1 MKVFWE
7 DETTPIYK
15 NYNNDKIIVFVGNL
29 KMFMFNH
36 KEIEFKSVFP
46 EDVKDRDYFEAID
59 SKGIIYRHLHGA
71 ETKEDLIEWCEV
83 CKKMYKNPSYSYSRM
98 KINIEHIAFNW
109 AKSRMKEEGTN
120 HSYLAPKMKELCSDN
135 EELYKA
141 FSSSYF
147 NGYFFN
153 NCDPNK
159 VYKNVYSYDFKSN
172 HSAIM
177 FYEKF
182 PTKFTE
188 VSFLEFENLKKKKQ
202 HFYGLFT
209 FQLNKTHPYLIQF
222 GNKYNA
228 MLNQITGYF
237 NDIDYEF
244 FNELCGIKHS
254 SCGKLWKVEVD
265 ELSAEMRLSIIRLF
279 CLKEK
284 MPKGKPRNFVKAAL
298 EKIYGE
304 TIRRRT
310 YEDITWEEL
319 KQKKSY
325 HYEYSIGVWTVS
337 YCRLKLLKIQ
347 KAIGDDA
354 IYGDIDSIKFCNA
367 KHKKVIEK
375 VNKSLTE
382 DYKLGLLAFEYHA
395 KEFKA
400 LSQKT
405 YCAATEDGLE
415 IRCAGA
421 NREMVQQ
428 YFESIKEP
436 VKNFTRD
443 FPDYLKPYKTV
454 AVENGKM
461 VYRWVSSAKPD
472 AQILI

>member
-1 MKVFWE
+1 MRVFWE

-15 NYNNDKIIVFVGNL
+15 NYDNNKIIVFVGNL

-36 KEIEFKSVFP
+36 KEIKFESVFP
-46 EDVKDRDYFEAID
+46 ENVEEKDYFEAVD
-59 SKGIIYRHLHGA
+59 SDGIIYRHLHGA

-83 CKKMYKNPSYSYSRM
+83 CKKMYKNPKYSYSHM

-109 AKSRMKEEGTN
+109 AKSRMKDEETG
-120 HSYLAPKMKELCSDN
+120 HSYLAPKMKEICSDN
-135 EELYKA
+135 KELYEA
-141 FSSSYF
+141 FSSTYF

-177 FYEKF
+177 YYEKF
-182 PTKFTE
+182 PKNFIKTNPLDF
-188 VSFLEFENLKKKKQ
+188 NDMKKKKL

-209 FQLNKTHPYLIQF
+209 FQLNKRVKYLEQF
-222 GNKYNA
+222 GARYNP
-228 MLNQITGYF
+228 MLNQVTGYF

-244 FNELCGIKHS
+244 FNELCGIKHV
-254 SCGKLWKVEVD
+254 SCGKLWKVELD
-265 ELSAEMRLSIIRLF
+265 DLSLETKVCIARLF
-279 CLKEK
+279 CLKERIS
-284 MPKGKPRNFVKAAL
+284 KGKTRDFVKAAL

-304 TIRRRT
+304 TVKRRT

-319 KQKKSY
+319 RAKKRRT
-325 HYEYSIGVWTVS
+325 YEYSTGVWTVS

-367 KHKKVIEK
+367 KHKRVIDEI
-375 VNKSLTE
+375 NKKIPK
-382 DYKLGLLAFEYHA
+382 DFPLGLLGFEYLA

-421 NREMVQQ
+421 NREIVQN
-428 YFESIKEP
+428 YFESLEEP

-443 FPDYLKPYKTV
+443 FPADIKPYKTV
-454 AVENGKM
+454 TIENDKM
-461 VYRWVSSAKPD
+461 VYKWISSADTKMTFT
-472 AQILI
+472 I